1 MDRAWQLIDRKSVR
15 YRVMVTP
22 ELHIQF
28 AIKVGAVSI
37 TLTRSSSK
45 RQALLIAGAAHA
57 IATDE

>member
-1 MDRAWQLIDRKSVR
+1 
-15 YRVMVTP
+15 MVTP

-45 RQALLIAGAAHA
+45 RQALLIAVLLTRSPRMSKTWSRGYS
-57 IATDE
+57 D